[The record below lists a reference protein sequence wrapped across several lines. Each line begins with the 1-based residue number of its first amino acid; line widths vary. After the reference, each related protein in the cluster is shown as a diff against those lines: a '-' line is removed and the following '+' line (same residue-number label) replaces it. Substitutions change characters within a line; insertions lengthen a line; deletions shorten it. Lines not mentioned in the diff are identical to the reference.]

1 MKTAKVE
8 DLLSNPQALED
19 GIETEN
25 YIIAT
30 YTAALKS
37 KMMATTLAQFAAI
50 EQSTG
55 TWIRVPAETDEV
67 RREHIAKVLG
77 CYEVPNFEYEVP
89 KEVEERYYVFRI
101 AFPVTNLMNSKGK
114 FNFPLMFT
122 AIYGNI
128 SMGGKLKLVD
138 FQMPKQV
145 LKHFKGPKYGIE
157 GFKKLLGI
165 EGRPVLNNMI
175 KPCTGH
181 SCEIAGE
188 LAYEAFVGGC
198 DVVKDDELIADT
210 EFNTLED
217 RLALVMEAADRA
229 TSETG
234 EKKIYTIG
242 ICDGYPDILEHANK
256 VQEMGGNGL
265 LINYLPSGL
274 SMLRAIAED
283 KSIKLPILAHMDF
296 AGTWYQDQWSGVASN
311 LTLGKIPRI
320 CGADSIVLPA
330 PYGKAIVIDERFFMN
345 IKELTY
351 PLQKIKPTMP
361 MPSGGITAGMIEK
374 CIKDCGIDIMIGSG
388 GGVHAHPDGPAA
400 GARSLRQAID
410 AAVKGIPAKEYAKDH
425 EELAKA
431 IGVWGTGKTKF
442 QSI

>member
-1 MKTAKVE
+1 MKSE
-8 DLLSNPQALED
+8 DLLATPRALED
-19 GIETEN
+19 GIEIEK

-30 YTAALKS
+30 YTAALS
-37 KMMATTLAQFAAI
+37 PKMAATTMAQFAAI

-77 CYEVPNFEYEVP
+77 CYEVPNYEYEVETP
-89 KEVEERYYVFRI
+89 KDGLRYYVFRI
-101 AFPVTNLMNSKGK
+101 AFPVTNLMTSTGK

-122 AIYGNI
+122 TIFGNI
-128 SMGGKLKLVD
+128 SMGGRLKLVD
-138 FQMPKQV
+138 FQMPKSV
-145 LKHFKGPKYGIE
+145 LKHFKGPKYGIA
-157 GFKKLLGI
+157 GFQKLLGI
-165 EGRPVLNNMI
+165 KDRPILNNMI

-181 SCEIAGE
+181 SCEVAGD
-188 LAYEAFVGGC
+188 LAFEAFVGGC
-198 DVVKDDELIADT
+198 DVVKDDELIADA

-217 RLALVMEAADRA
+217 RLAMVMEAADRA

-256 VQEMGGNGL
+256 VQDLGGNGL
-265 LINYLPSGL
+265 LINYLPAGL

-296 AGTWYQDQWSGVASN
+296 AGVWYQDPWSGVASN

-330 PYGKAIVIDERFFMN
+330 PYGKAVVVDERFFMN

-374 CIKDCGIDIMIGSG
+374 TVKDCGIDIMIGSG
-388 GGVHAHPDGPAA
+388 GGVHAHVDGPRA

-410 AAVKGIPAKEYAKDH
+410 AAVKGIPVKEYAKDH

-431 IGVWGTGKTKF
+431 IGTWGTGRTKF